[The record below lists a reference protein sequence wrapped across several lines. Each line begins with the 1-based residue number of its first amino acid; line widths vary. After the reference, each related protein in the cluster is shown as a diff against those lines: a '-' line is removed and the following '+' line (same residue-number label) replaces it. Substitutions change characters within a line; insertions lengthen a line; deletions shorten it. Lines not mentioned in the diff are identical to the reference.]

1 MSFNTNGGI
10 PSEISPLTLDSGTV
24 AWEGFPS
31 DPVKEGYTFDG
42 WLDETSEIVY
52 TKSTTITKNVTLT
65 AKWTIIES
73 GKATVSFYTDGGIP
87 ATIEPVTLDSG
98 ETLGAKFP
106 ADPERAGYTFG
117 GWFDTEETPYEATT
131 PITKNVAI
139 TAKWII
145 KTYTISFSRNGG
157 TSAAISPVVVDSG
170 SVFSANM
177 PANPTR
183 PGFDFVGWFDSGDNE
198 YTAQSIITGN
208 LSLLAKWAEAG
219 SLSSSGVVGSSSSV
233 SAGSSSGNASS
244 SSARSSS
251 SLSAVP
257 PVSTPKNN
265 YTETVNGVSFD
276 MIYVPGGTFTLG
288 CEKNSGCPED
298 AKPVTGVKVS
308 PYFIGKTE
316 VTLGLWNAVMD
327 TTCSGYMCQTSS
339 SYTSMTWYDAMRF
352 ACRLSNKTGRKY
364 HMSTEAE
371 WEYAAKNHVSSLQK
385 INSGNEWAYNTWNG
399 THTGGTDPIGPIT
412 RVDGKVTWG
421 HSQKT
426 RRDATETVD
435 HITGRLIR
443 SIEGVGPAL
452 RLVVS
457 SDMDYPPNMVPPCD
471 IHAPEMGGEPA
482 NSYRDPRWV
491 TGSDKRWTATGDIKI
506 GNFDLRVWDD
516 GTATMTT
523 AGYNGYGGGTTNGQ
537 WFTSNNVTLVFV
549 PSSGSVRR
557 FFYIFLDEINGSLIT
572 DKGYTDGYIGRIVKE
587 SASNATKPTVS
598 GLKSGEELAKAQ
610 SDFSTYYQ
618 MVDMTNIPA
627 AAKKQDSRLL
637 DGTTQGWFQNNTQAG
652 GQHHYRKDI
661 DLDEFRFTV
670 NQLTGANAGST
681 MLANGNWFTVNNTF
695 LRVTH
700 STGYVVEYLYAVDS
714 DGTFYHNSF
723 MAYERGD
730 FRMFKKT
737 ANSSSFPCGNLCN
750 SEIPKGQAAS
760 MYAPGGFMSNVGHST
775 FVPAPCPSGGCK

>member
-1 MSFNTNGGI
+1 MPFLGKRYYIYKYSPCLSLGGNMTMFTQNRVCAFLCAAAALILVCCSGSGGDSPIDDPGYHGTPFESSSSLFSSYSSSSSEEGDIDIPSPIVVPPSIFTMSFNTNGGA
-10 PSEISPLTLDSGTV
+10 PSEISPISLDSGTI
-24 AWEGFPS
+24 AWDGFPS

-65 AKWTIIES
+65 AKWTVIES

-87 ATIEPVTLDSG
+87 ATIDPVTLDSG

-117 GWFDTEETPYEATT
+117 GWFADETQYTATT
-131 PITKNVAI
+131 PITQNVAI

-157 TSAAISPVVVDSG
+157 TSATISPVVVDSG

-198 YTAQSIITGN
+198 YTAQSIITGD
-208 LSLLAKWAEAG
+208 LTLLARWAEA
-219 SLSSSGVVGSSSSV
+219 SSSSSNNNNSSSSASVGSSSS
-233 SAGSSSGNASS
+233 NASS

-251 SLSAVP
+251 SVAAAVD
-257 PVSTPKNN
+257 TPKNN
-265 YTETVNGVSFD
+265 YTETVKGVSFD

-288 CEKNSGCPED
+288 CEKSSGCPED

-316 VTLGLWNAVMD
+316 VTTGLWNAVMD

-352 ACRLSNKTGRKY
+352 ACKLSNLTGRKY
-364 HMSTEAE
+364 HMTTEAE
-371 WEYAAKNHVSSLQK
+371 WEYAAKNHLSSLEK
-385 INSGNEWAYNTWNG
+385 IGNGNEWAYNSWNG
-399 THTGGTDPIGPIT
+399 THTGGTDPVGPVA
-412 RVDGKVTWG
+412 RVEGKVTWG
-421 HSQKT
+421 HTQKT

-491 TGSDKRWTATGDIKI
+491 TGNDKKWNPVKGDGTIAI
-506 GNFDLRVWDD
+506 GNFELCTWED

-523 AGYNGYGGGTTNGQ
+523 PSYGGYGGGTTNGQ
-537 WFTSNNVTLVFV
+537 WFTSNNIMFVFV
-549 PSSGSVRR
+549 STSGSVTR
-557 FFYIFLDEINGSLIT
+557 
-572 DKGYTDGYIGRIVKE
+572 
-587 SASNATKPTVS
+587 
-598 GLKSGEELAKAQ
+598 
-610 SDFSTYYQ
+610 
-618 MVDMTNIPA
+618 
-627 AAKKQDSRLL
+627 
-637 DGTTQGWFQNNTQAG
+637 
-652 GQHHYRKDI
+652 
-661 DLDEFRFTV
+661 
-670 NQLTGANAGST
+670 
-681 MLANGNWFTVNNTF
+681 
-695 LRVTH
+695 
-700 STGYVVEYLYAVDS
+700 
-714 DGTFYHNSF
+714 
-723 MAYERGD
+723 
-730 FRMFKKT
+730 
-737 ANSSSFPCGNLCN
+737 
-750 SEIPKGQAAS
+750 
-760 MYAPGGFMSNVGHST
+760 
-775 FVPAPCPSGGCK
+775 